1 MTKCVQ
7 QLEHCKLYITL
18 REKDLLTEEEA
29 KGMFKLL
36 TGKDSNRYLINHV
49 YGFSIVSLEESA
61 EDVIKEWHRSLE

>member
-36 TGKDSNRYLINHV
+36 TGKDSNRYLIQ
-49 YGFSIVSLEESA
+49 SDCPLASRCRASLVA
-61 EDVIKEWHRSLE
+61 LCQ